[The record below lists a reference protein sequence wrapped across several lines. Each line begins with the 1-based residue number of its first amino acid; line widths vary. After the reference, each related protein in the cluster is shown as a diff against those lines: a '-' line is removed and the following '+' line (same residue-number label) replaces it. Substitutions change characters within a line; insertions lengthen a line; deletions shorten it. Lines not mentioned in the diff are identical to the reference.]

1 MGLLIPLL
9 VLAIMYH
16 VVKGEDN
23 TTTENGNDLEER
35 TVEKFRAVF
44 NSPALRGVLL
54 PIATGTTE
62 CDVVCITTRGVFVAE
77 CKHRRDNVAGS
88 VHADTWTVLSPRQT
102 YLMENPLK
110 QNYYHVQA
118 MKSYLE
124 SRGLNVPVHS
134 VVVLIGKGTVSLTGE
149 NEISTKIIRSF
160 EEIGSLLS
168 YPETVPQDIAEQCF
182 KAIAE
187 REATNEELAA
197 HKARIQAKYG
207 NG

>member
-1 MGLLIPLL
+1 MGLLIPIL

-35 TVEKFRAVF
+35 TVEKFRSVF

-54 PIATGTTE
+54 PTGAGTTE
-62 CDVVCITTRGVFVAE
+62 CDVVCATTRGVFVAE
-77 CKHRRDNVAGS
+77 CKHRRDNVTGS
-88 VHADTWTVLSPRQT
+88 VHADTWTILNPRQT
-102 YLMENPLK
+102 FLMENPLK

-118 MKSYLE
+118 MKRYLE

-134 VVVLIGKGTVSLTGE
+134 VVVLIGKGSVSLSGE
-149 NEISTKIIRSF
+149 NEISTKIVRSF
-160 EEIGSLLS
+160 EELNNLLA
-168 YPETVPQDIAEQCF
+168 YPEVIPTDVAERCLQ
-182 KAIAE
+182 AIAE

-197 HKARIQAKYG
+197 HAARVQAKYG